1 MNGMLQTWEA
11 DFQLG
16 AFGAILHFRRIPGIF
31 VEKCLLPGWQLDRP
45 DRNPDA
51 ILEFDAGA
59 GGIGSLR
66 LFAAG
71 QTAAE
76 AEVTWET
83 LPGSLDQIL
92 HLAVAEFSPQAV
104 FLHAGVAVWNGVAIL
119 IPGRSRAGKSTL
131 IKSLI
136 EAGAV
141 YYSDEFAPVLPDGS
155 VIAYPKPLSL
165 RPSNSN
171 AGVAGTSEPPAKID
185 PANLGWRLNLPP
197 VPVGI
202 VAAVAYHADNPDA
215 RPETISKAQA
225 TALLLDNT
233 IPMLKAPWRS
243 MTAASQVT
251 RHAVCFGGAR
261 PEASAF
267 ARKLLHSL
275 SIDHALKSPAGL
287 SN

>member
-1 MNGMLQTWEA
+1 MPAESARFDSSQQTEA
-11 DFQLG
+11 E
-16 AFGAILHFRRIPGIF
+16 A
-31 VEKCLLPGWQLDRP
+31 
-45 DRNPDA
+45 
-51 ILEFDAGA
+51 
-59 GGIGSLR
+59 
-66 LFAAG
+66 
-71 QTAAE
+71 

-104 FLHAGVAVWNGVAIL
+104 FLHAGVAVWNGAAIL

-165 RPSNSN
+165 RTSNSN
-171 AGVAGTSEPPAKID
+171 AGVAGISEPPAKID
-185 PANLGWRLNLPP
+185 PASLGWQLDLPP

-275 SIDHALKSPAGL
+275 SIDHA
-287 SN
+287 